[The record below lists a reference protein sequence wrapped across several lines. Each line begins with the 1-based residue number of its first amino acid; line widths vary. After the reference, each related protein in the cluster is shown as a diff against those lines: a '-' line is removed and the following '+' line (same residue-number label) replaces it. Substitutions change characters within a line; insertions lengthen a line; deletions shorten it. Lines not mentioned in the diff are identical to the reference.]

1 MTKNQTLLII
11 DAQINMFNEDFSIYQ
26 ANQIIKR
33 LQYLVKQAR
42 SNNVPVIW
50 VRNNGGKGDPDEPGT
65 QGWKIHPLL
74 KPMKGEVVVDKYE
87 PSAFKDTNLLL
98 ILKQNKITDLVI
110 AGMQTEIC
118 INSTVRQAL
127 EFGFNVIIVEDGHST
142 FDSEELKAVEIIEKF
157 NNEFKEIAK
166 IEKTGDSLFQ

>member
-1 MTKNQTLLII
+1 M
-11 DAQINMFNEDFSIYQ
+11 
-26 ANQIIKR
+26 
-33 LQYLVKQAR
+33 
-42 SNNVPVIW
+42 
-50 VRNNGGKGDPDEPGT
+50 
-65 QGWKIHPLL
+65 
-74 KPMKGEVVVDKYE
+74 
-87 PSAFKDTNLLL
+87 

-142 FDSEELKAVEIIEKF
+142 FHSEELKAVEIIEKF